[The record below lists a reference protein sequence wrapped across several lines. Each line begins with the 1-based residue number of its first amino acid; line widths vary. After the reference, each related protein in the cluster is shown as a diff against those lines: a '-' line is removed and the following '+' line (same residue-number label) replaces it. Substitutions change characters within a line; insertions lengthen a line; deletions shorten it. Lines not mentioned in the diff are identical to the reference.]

1 MTGYQSDDE
10 DPRGVLNPDFLALGL
25 GGTNMMSMLWT
36 VAMGRRTVGVEMR
49 GDPFLGVHWN
59 IRVDLYHQLGLI
71 DRMML
76 ERYGE
81 EGIPRRGNNKLFKLA
96 ETLYSLETTA
106 GDIVADEIIDGF
118 DTDRHIAGT
127 IHHVEFID
135 DRWRDGVPNR
145 IVTLLQP
152 PKPPDF
158 PDDAKIRTNMID
170 VLDGPST
177 FQGGASTVLVLLRR
191 YLERIEEMD
200 LESGRNPPRV
210 RLFTKARVI
219 KAKGDEPDGIYELD
233 NGRKGFR
240 IEVLQE
246 FDYKGK
252 FVRVRRPGS
261 KPIDTGSAELVM
273 IAQGFHSSDAE
284 RMGFQ
289 QEDVSVD
296 HQDGRG
302 PVVAQA
308 DFLAG
313 LIEVLVGGRLRRR
326 ISSEFDENGNEYWVR
341 QIAVGHEDDPEVGW
355 VLIQV
360 PDFKSFDPVA
370 TGLVPEGTDPKSAEF
385 FAAYE
390 HLVYDYY
397 AQHAGD
403 ILELP
408 KDTVK
413 KVQMVYGPKL
423 FSLIERA
430 GKDAQIATNVV
441 VAGDSFGNG
450 HFLTSGGAM
459 TGMIGHSWR
468 VLEYWQARDAGKSP
482 TEAIRPLAD
491 KIKEDTHGWLHV
503 SAKEYS
509 EAVPI
514 NFGAERIRQIEE
526 SSGISSS
533 ARAKSIDATRRERHS
548 LLPLNP
554 SDWRRLFLRNGKVFS
569 APLPELHAMHPAL
582 RGQRAAKRGA
592 KVSAVF
598 ATTTLG
604 PATVKLISALLG
616 QPGVRLGLVSEDPI
630 DGLPEHVRERLAA
643 HARVDDAR
651 QAERIAEAVR
661 GMNERLGTAELLIS
675 TFDELQIPVAEA
687 RAALGIPGT
696 TAAVARVVRDKSR
709 MRQVLADAGLPVVRH
724 TVVHTVDGA
733 LGFARAVGYPIVV
746 RPRHGARLRSSYRVV
761 SDDQLRGLLDG
772 LRPSE
777 QQPFICEE
785 YVPGQQG
792 SFEVMTIGGI
802 PAWFSASRCHPRPL
816 DVQENQSAHWSITLP
831 REIDDPADARVRL
844 MGFAALRALGIG
856 SGMSTMEW
864 FRRADG
870 TAVIADVQTRPPGA
884 QLMSLMSLAHGA
896 DMYRAWGNAA
906 VNGLI
911 VPVPR
916 LYAAGAAFLRGQ
928 GDGGRVVAVRGL
940 DRLRKELGD
949 IVVEA
954 YVPKVG
960 KPKSDS
966 YEGDGYVLLRHAET
980 AVVDQAIARVHAT
993 ARVELGEPPV
1003 AAPDYQPHGSDAA
1016 RSMQSQ

>member
-1 MTGYQSDDE
+1 MSGYQSDDE
-10 DPRGVLNPDFLALGL
+10 DLSGVLDPDFLALGL

-71 DRMML
+71 DKLML

-81 EGIPRRGNNKLFKLA
+81 EGIPRRGTNNTRLFRLA
-96 ETLYSLETTA
+96 ETLYSIETTA
-106 GDIVADEIIDGF
+106 GDIVADEVIDGF
-118 DTDRHIAGT
+118 DADRHIAGT

-145 IVTLLQP
+145 VVTLLQP
-152 PKPPDF
+152 PKPPSS
-158 PDDAKIRTNMID
+158 PDAAKIRTNMID

-200 LESGRNPPRV
+200 LASGRPPRV

-219 KAKGDEPDGIYELD
+219 KSKGDEPDGIYDLGD
-233 NGRKGFR
+233 GRKGFR

-246 FDYKGK
+246 FDFKGK
-252 FVRVRRPGS
+252 FVRVRKPGT
-261 KPIDTGSAELVM
+261 KPIDTGSAQLVM
-273 IAQGFHSSDAE
+273 IAQGFHSSDAD

-326 ISSEFDENGNEYWVR
+326 ISSEFDDEGNEFWVR

-355 VLIQV
+355 VLVQV

-370 TGLVPEGTDPKSAEF
+370 AELVPEGTDPKSAEF

-408 KDTVK
+408 KETVK
-413 KVQMVYGPKL
+413 KIQMVYGPKL

-430 GKDAQIATNVV
+430 GKDAQIAPNVV

-468 VLEYWQARDAGKSP
+468 VFEYWQEIDAGKSHDK
-482 TEAIRPLAD
+482 AVRKLAD
-491 KIKEDTHGWLHV
+491 MIKEDTHGWLHV

-514 NFGAERIRQIEE
+514 NFGAERIKQIEAQ
-526 SSGISSS
+526 SGISSK
-533 ARAKSIDATRRERHS
+533 ARAKSIDTTRRLRHS

-569 APLPELHAMHPAL
+569 SALPELHAMHPVL
-582 RGQRAAKRGA
+582 RGQRDAKKGS

-598 ATTTLG
+598 ATSTLG
-604 PATVKLISALLG
+604 SSTVKLISALLG
-616 QPGVRLGLVSEDPI
+616 QPGVRLGLISEDPI
-630 DGLPEHVRERLAA
+630 DGLPEHVRARLVT
-643 HARVDDAR
+643 HVKVDDAKNT
-651 QAERIAEAVR
+651 QHLESAVR
-661 GMNERLGTAELLIS
+661 GMNGVLGKAELLIS
-675 TFDELQIPVAEA
+675 TFEELAVPVAEA
-687 RAALGIPGT
+687 RAALGLPGT
-696 TAAVARVVRDKSR
+696 TPKVAKTVHDRML
-709 MRQVLADAGLPVVRH
+709 MRQALAAAGLPVVRD
-724 TVVHTVDGA
+724 VVVENVDA
-733 LGFARAVGYPIVV
+733 AVGFALAVGYPVVV
-746 RPRHGARLRSSYRVV
+746 RPRKGSRVRSHYRV
-761 SDDQLRGLLDG
+761 SSEDQLRGLLVG
-772 LRPSE
+772 LRPSKE
-777 QQPFICEE
+777 NPLICEE
-785 YVPGQQG
+785 YVPGRQG
-792 SFEVMTIGGI
+792 SLEVMTVEGV

-816 DVQENQSAHWSITLP
+816 DVQEDRTAHWSITLP

-844 MGFAALRALGIG
+844 MGFAALRALGIQ
-856 SGMSTMEW
+856 SGMSTIEW
-864 FRRADG
+864 YRRSDG
-870 TAVIADVQTRPPGA
+870 TAVIAEVQTRPPGT
-884 QLMSLMSLAHGA
+884 QLMSLMGLAHDA
-896 DMYRAWGNAA
+896 DMYRAWGNAS

-911 VPVPR
+911 VPIPR
-916 LYAAGAAFLRGQ
+916 LYAAGAAFLRGE
-928 GDGGRVVAVRGL
+928 GPGSHVVAVRGL
-940 DRLRKELGD
+940 DKLRKELGD
-949 IVVEA
+949 VVVEA
-954 YVPKVG
+954 YVPKPG
-960 KPKSDS
+960 KPKSES
-966 YEGDGYVLLRHAET
+966 YEGDGYVLLRHEDT
-980 AVVDQAIARVHAT
+980 AVVDQAIERVHAI
-993 ARVELGEPPV
+993 ARVELGPPPV
-1003 AAPDYQPHGSDAA
+1003 AAPDYQPMQGSTAA
-1016 RSMQSQ
+1016 RSMP

>member
-1 MTGYQSDDE
+1 MSGYQSDDE
-10 DPRGVLNPDFLALGL
+10 DPRGVLNPDFLAIGL

-36 VAMGRRTVGVEMR
+36 VAMGRRAVGVEMR

-59 IRVDLYHQLGLI
+59 IRVDLYHQFGLI
-71 DRMML
+71 DKMML

-81 EGIPRRGNNKLFKLA
+81 EGIPRRGNNRPFRLA
-96 ETLYSLETTA
+96 ETLYSIETTA
-106 GDIVADEIIDGF
+106 GDIVADEVIDGF
-118 DTDRHIAGT
+118 DADRHIAGT

-145 IVTLLQP
+145 VVTLLQP
-152 PKPPDF
+152 PKPPSE
-158 PDDAKIRTNMID
+158 PDAAKIRTNMID

-177 FQGGASTVLVLLRR
+177 FQGGASTILVLLRR

-200 LESGRNPPRV
+200 LESGREPRV
-210 RLFTKARVI
+210 RLFTKASVI
-219 KAKGDEPDGIYELD
+219 KAKGGEPDGIYDLGD
-233 NGRKGFR
+233 GRKGFR

-246 FDYKGK
+246 FDFKGK

-261 KPIDTGSAELVM
+261 QPIDTGSAELVM
-273 IAQGFHSSDAE
+273 IAEGFHSSDAE

-289 QEDVSVD
+289 QEDVVVD

-326 ISSEFDENGNEYWVR
+326 ISSEFDENGNEFWVR

-355 VLIQV
+355 VLVQV
-360 PDFKSFDPVA
+360 PDFKSFDPIA
-370 TGLVPEGTDPKSAEF
+370 AGLAPEGTDPKSAEF

-403 ILELP
+403 VLELP
-408 KDTVK
+408 KETVK
-413 KVQMVYGPKL
+413 KIQMVYGPKL

-430 GKDAQIATNVV
+430 GKDAQIAANVV

-468 VLEYWQARDAGKSP
+468 VLEYWQERDAGKP
-482 TEAIRPLAD
+482 QAEAIRKLAD
-491 KIKEDTHGWLHV
+491 MIKEDTHGWLHV

-514 NFGAERIRQIEE
+514 NFGAERIKQIEAQ
-526 SSGISSS
+526 SGISSA
-533 ARAKSIDATRRERHS
+533 ARAKSIDATRRLRHS

-569 APLPELHAMHPAL
+569 SALPELHAMHPAL

-604 PATVKLISALLG
+604 PATVKLINALLG

-630 DGLPEHVRERLAA
+630 DGLPESVRVRLAA
-643 HARVDDAR
+643 HALVDDAKNP
-651 QAERIAEAVR
+651 QQIGDAVR
-661 GMNERLGTAELLIS
+661 GMKEPLGSAELLIS
-675 TFDELQIPVAEA
+675 TFEELQVPVAEA

-696 TAAVARVVRDKSR
+696 NAMVAKTVRDKMR
-709 MRQVLADAGLPVVRH
+709 MRQVLADAGLPVVRDSLIESADAA
-724 TVVHTVDGA
+724 V
-733 LGFARAVGYPIVV
+733 GFARAVGYPVVV
-746 RPRHGARLRSSYRVV
+746 RPREASRVRAHYRVN
-761 SDDQLRGLLDG
+761 SEEQLRGLLAG
-772 LRPSE
+772 LRPSKE
-777 QQPFICEE
+777 HPLICEE

-792 SFEVMTIGGI
+792 SFEVMTVGGI

-816 DVQENQSAHWSITLP
+816 DVQDNNSSHWSITLP

-844 MGFAALRALGIG
+844 MGYAALRALGIQ

-864 FRRADG
+864 YRRADG
-870 TAVIADVQTRPPGA
+870 KAVIADVHTRPPGT
-884 QLMSLMSLAHGA
+884 QLMALMGLAHGA

-911 VPVPR
+911 VPIPR
-916 LYAAGAAFLRGQ
+916 LYAAGAAFLRGT
-928 GDGGRVVAVRGL
+928 GVGSRVAAVRGL
-940 DRLRKELGD
+940 DKLRKELGD

-954 YVPKVG
+954 YVPRIG

-966 YEGDGYVLLRHAET
+966 YEGDGYVLLRHEDT
-980 AVVDQAIARVHAT
+980 AMVEQAIERVHAT
-993 ARVELGEPPV
+993 ARVELGEPAV
-1003 AAPDYQPHGSDAA
+1003 AAPDYQPTQGSDAA
-1016 RSMQSQ
+1016 RSTESV